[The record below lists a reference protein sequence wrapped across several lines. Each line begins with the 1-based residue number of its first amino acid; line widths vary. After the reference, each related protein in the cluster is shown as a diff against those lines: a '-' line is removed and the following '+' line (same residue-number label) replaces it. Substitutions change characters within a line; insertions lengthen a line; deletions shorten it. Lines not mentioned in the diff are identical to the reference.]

1 MKDKTN
7 SVIKERLH
15 IVDRIDKMDG
25 ESAKKSLWYL
35 LQAAEKALDCKSCPS
50 KCEKPS
56 IGRCMNN
63 ILDELEAIDSG
74 GQEKYPGETWRKIP
88 AKEHAWR
95 AIRHLMLYLKGDKAD
110 THLINAAMRTMMAFE
125 TDKAANDV
133 IEWEKLMREKG
144 CG

>member
-35 LQAAEKALDCKSCPS
+35 LQAAEKALDCKSCPR

-74 GQEKYPGETWRKIP
+74 GQ
-88 AKEHAWR
+88 
-95 AIRHLMLYLKGDKAD
+95 DKTDDGAD
-110 THLINAAMRTMMAFE
+110 
-125 TDKAANDV
+125 
-133 IEWEKLMREKG
+133 
-144 CG
+144 

>member
-35 LQAAEKALDCKSCPS
+35 LHAAEKALDCKSCPC
-50 KCEKPS
+50 KCEQPS

-74 GQEKYPGETWRKIP
+74 RQ
-88 AKEHAWR
+88 
-95 AIRHLMLYLKGDKAD
+95 D
-110 THLINAAMRTMMAFE
+110 
-125 TDKAANDV
+125 
-133 IEWEKLMREKG
+133 
-144 CG
+144 